1 MEFLFIIGVIWFL
14 VWLLQTIT
22 AAGDKS
28 QSGTPQAH
36 NLRQL
41 QVRVESKTEPK
52 ANLAYWSIQ
61 MIGPLGLPA
70 PADVA
75 VQTSILDVTDSV
87 PFPVLSALEQFQ
99 ESGSRAF
106 SSVVSIG
113 HCRPGDGLIKWVQLG
128 AAPKD
133 LLMFPY
139 PGTRKIRFECRII
152 DAKAPPLLQYGQLL
166 SELNV
171 YTTVSQTIKHKVE
184 RGYLAKNEEEL
195 GIAAASIRLAYG
207 VAFADGVF
215 DVAEGKTIKA
225 WAKKF
230 VKEVPEGKGQE
241 DAQEYINTAIRTALG
256 DAQNGQLSIAPQV
269 QILNTLADDPEKYA
283 AMELCLDVMA
293 ADGIA
298 DRKEMQVIDN
308 LCKELS
314 LDVDQFRRL
323 REKRLIKVD
332 QEEVESTDI
341 WERLS
346 IPQDYSNGE
355 KEDQLKKLY
364 RLWNSRSESL
374 SDPVEREKANKMLHL
389 IAEARRTL
397 GG

>member
-1 MEFLFIIGVIWFL
+1 M
-14 VWLLQTIT
+14 
-22 AAGDKS
+22 
-28 QSGTPQAH
+28 
-36 NLRQL
+36 
-41 QVRVESKTEPK
+41 
-52 ANLAYWSIQ
+52 
-61 MIGPLGLPA
+61 
-70 PADVA
+70 
-75 VQTSILDVTDSV
+75 
-87 PFPVLSALEQFQ
+87 
-99 ESGSRAF
+99 
-106 SSVVSIG
+106 
-113 HCRPGDGLIKWVQLG
+113 
-128 AAPKD
+128 
-133 LLMFPY
+133 
-139 PGTRKIRFECRII
+139 
-152 DAKAPPLLQYGQLL
+152 
-166 SELNV
+166 
-171 YTTVSQTIKHKVE
+171 
-184 RGYLAKNEEEL
+184 
-195 GIAAASIRLAYG
+195 
-207 VAFADGVF
+207 
-215 DVAEGKTIKA
+215 
-225 WAKKF
+225 
-230 VKEVPEGKGQE
+230 PEGKGQE